1 MLCTVF
7 RDCDSRWSYVK
18 YLVLY
23 TLKCSNWPA
32 TLHAVHLAYSES
44 GFCFT
49 CAAHKQLCALCILF
63 IFFLPSWQYLY
74 IFANSTGIITLNP
87 CHGNVL
93 GGSPIVVSGP
103 YFTVQEAD
111 QITCLFNGTAVDGIF
126 VNNQQVLCV
135 SPTLSQTGRVP
146 FQLFVRGNT
155 TFYGESVFVSGRLDV
170 HMISAFG

>member
-1 MLCTVF
+1 M
-7 RDCDSRWSYVK
+7 
-18 YLVLY
+18 
-23 TLKCSNWPA
+23 
-32 TLHAVHLAYSES
+32 
-44 GFCFT
+44 
-49 CAAHKQLCALCILF
+49 
-63 IFFLPSWQYLY
+63 
-74 IFANSTGIITLNP
+74 
-87 CHGNVL
+87 L

-170 HMISAFG
+170 HMVSAFWLVRLTNFGQSVSYMYYCGS